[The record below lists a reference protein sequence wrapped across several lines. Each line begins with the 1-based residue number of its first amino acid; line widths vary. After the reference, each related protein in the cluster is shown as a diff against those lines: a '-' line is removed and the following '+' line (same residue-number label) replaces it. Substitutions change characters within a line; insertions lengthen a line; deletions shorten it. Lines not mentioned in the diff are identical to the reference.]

1 MLPCTTLAGIGCRY
15 DNPHVGRCGIACR
28 WAARCDQ
35 HKELQPSMGAQSW
48 STTKSRLSFP
58 GRGLLNVVWVPFVVL
73 CWFIWPELRCWGF
86 RNNLVW
92 PRLEDVV
99 ELVYMGCP
107 LSVIRGL
114 VHSLPCSRVA
124 LIGRKTVRMWL
135 FLCKN
140 RMVLDYEMGS
150 QAEASA
156 PSGEGGWPWRIQESA
171 WKLSRESTPGSS
183 SPSRRMRRVRAARKF
198 LGTHL
203 CNLCVE
209 HKVACTHVLRDR
221 PDDSHGVG

>member
-1 MLPCTTLAGIGCRY
+1 MWMMCWLAAACFVVPLHFCFSACLLPSTTLAGIGGRY
-15 DNPHVGRCGIACR
+15 DKPHVGRCGIACR

-35 HKELQPSMGAQSW
+35 HKEPQPAMGAQSW

-58 GRGLLNVVWVPFVVL
+58 GRGFLNVVWVPFVVL

-92 PRLEDVV
+92 ARLLEDVV
-99 ELVYMGCP
+99 ELVYMGYP

-140 RMVLDYEMGS
+140 RMVLDYEMDPKQKHRPRREMAGGRRGS
-150 QAEASA
+150 
-156 PSGEGGWPWRIQESA
+156 R
-171 WKLSRESTPGSS
+171 SRRGSS
-183 SPSRRMRRVRAARKF
+183 VEKALPGPPAF
-198 LGTHL
+198 LGE
-203 CNLCVE
+203 CGE
-209 HKVACTHVLRDR
+209 
-221 PDDSHGVG
+221 